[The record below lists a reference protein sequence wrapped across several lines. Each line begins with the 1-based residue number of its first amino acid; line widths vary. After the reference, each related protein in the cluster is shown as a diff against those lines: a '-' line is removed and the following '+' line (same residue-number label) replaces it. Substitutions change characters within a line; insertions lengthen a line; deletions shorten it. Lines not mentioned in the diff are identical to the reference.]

1 MSRSPYTEA
10 ELRRDFELAQQRA
23 LELHPGA
30 FAEVSSHV
38 AWRLYQNVTSAPLGL
53 QLVGRRL
60 VGAEPAIAA
69 WHAAH
74 PDGGQMPDEL
84 AGIGAAEIQSF
95 GGVDEVRSGSVL
107 DMSRDRW
114 NLTINDV
121 WLLAAVH
128 SGQEL
133 HGCGPS
139 PFRERD
145 VLHPSFVITL
155 LGRELVGLAMAGCR
169 ETRLPP
175 GGTAYGCDART
186 PARSVTLLDLQ
197 RQVESLTTREQVL
210 GFLTRAGF
218 VIVP

>member
-1 MSRSPYTEA
+1 MNYTEA

-23 LELHPGA
+23 LGFYPGA
-30 FAEVSSHV
+30 FAEVSSRV
-38 AWRLYQNVTSAPLGL
+38 AWQLYQNVASAPLGL
-53 QLVGRRL
+53 QIVGRRL
-60 VGAEPAIAA
+60 IGAEPAIAA
-69 WHAAH
+69 WNAAH

-84 AGIGAAEIQSF
+84 VGIGATEIQNF

-107 DMSRDRW
+107 EMSKDRW

-128 SGQEL
+128 SGQEF

-145 VLHPSFVITL
+145 VLHPSFVCTL
-155 LGRELVGLAMAGCR
+155 LGRELVGLAMAGYR
-169 ETRLPP
+169 ETRQPLV
-175 GGTAYGCDART
+175 GTAYVCDART
-186 PARSVTLLDLQ
+186 PARSMTLLGLQ
-197 RQVESLTTREQVL
+197 RQMESLTTREQVL
-210 GFLTRAGF
+210 GFLAGAGF